1 MPPVPQ
7 IPQKVM
13 ADNPTGILKAT
24 VPGLPTLI
32 VDSREQLPFRFMH
45 LPTAVA
51 GLVTGDY
58 SIKGMEDVF
67 AVERKS
73 IPDLIASV
81 TRERDRFMREL
92 QRIKAHDFRRLL
104 VVGRVEDIATDCR
117 GANPRAI
124 MASLHAIE
132 SRGIPVVFIA
142 DPAEA
147 ALVVERWG
155 WWTWRQSLKAA
166 GIKLETP
173 RWAVA
178 MP

>member
-1 MPPVPQ
+1 
-7 IPQKVM
+7 M
-13 ADNPTGILKAT
+13 AAIQPAILQAE
-24 VPGLPTLI
+24 VASLPTLI
-32 VDSREQLPFRFMH
+32 TDSREQRPLQFRNLPNIRAG
-45 LPTAVA
+45 LTTGDYTVA
-51 GLVTGDY
+51 GL
-58 SIKGMEDVF
+58 EDSF

-73 IPDLIASV
+73 IRDLISSV
-81 TRERDRFMREL
+81 TGQRDRFMREL